1 MADEADVANRMQES
15 EMRLA
20 MAQRATARREVPD
33 EDEDGNRYCLD
44 CGEAIPQKRVQAVD
58 AVRCVYCAEKRE
70 RGSRLY
76 SD

>member
-20 MAQRATARREVPD
+20 MAQRATARREAPD
-33 EDEDGNRYCLD
+33 EDDQGNRYCLD
-44 CGEAIPQKRVQAVD
+44 CGEIIPQERVQAID

-76 SD
+76 SG